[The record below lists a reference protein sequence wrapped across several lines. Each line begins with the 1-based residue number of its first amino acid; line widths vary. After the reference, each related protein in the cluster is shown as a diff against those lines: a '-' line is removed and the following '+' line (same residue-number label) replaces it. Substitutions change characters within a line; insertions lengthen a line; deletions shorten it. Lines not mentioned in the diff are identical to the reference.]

1 MKKRGQLVYKA
12 LIVII
17 ASAIVVFA
25 FVKAGASYGSQEAF
39 YKLAAAKDIA
49 LTIDL
54 MYALSGDIEYVYPND
69 ISAYGIEVKDNNVR
83 VYNYKLG
90 KNDPTTVAY
99 TYAGISNDVIRA
111 DINGQKFVK
120 LSKIN
125 NQIKI
130 MGVNQ

>member
-17 ASAIVVFA
+17 ASAIVIFA
-25 FVKAGASYGSQEAF
+25 FVKAGTSYGNQEAF
-39 YKLAAAKDIA
+39 YKLAVAKDIA

-54 MYALSGDIEYVYPND
+54 MYALPGDIEYVYPND

-83 VYNYKLG
+83 VYNFKLG
-90 KNDPTTVAY
+90 KNDPTAAAY
-99 TYAGISNDVIRA
+99 TYAGMSDDAIRA
-111 DINGQKFVK
+111 DINGQKFAK
-120 LSKIN
+120 LSKTS

-130 MGVNQ
+130 IGG